1 MIETKQLQY
10 LVVCAQLQS
19 FSKAAEA
26 LYTTQ
31 PNVSKVI
38 RMLEDELG
46 FPLFVRQS
54 RGITLTA
61 RGQRVYEYASRAM
74 ENVEQLQ
81 SFARMDKGEE
91 LLASWNPSSWMASC
105 FAAFYQEHRQED
117 VCYHV
122 MTAGTEEILARCQAG
137 KDDIG
142 FVYVLE
148 DQMPSFQYRLECA
161 GLVFQ
166 ELKRTKE
173 YLYFGKNHPL
183 AGKSGIGEIPLD
195 EVRLVQC
202 YEDEYTLGRNMTEE
216 RDQMSPANRMKI
228 SVITN
233 SDYVMNE
240 LLEKT
245 DLGNVSGGYLSR
257 EKESRGYPGY
267 SLYGEEEPILFG
279 YVTRQGE
286 PMDGWAGHYLEFV
299 KKRLEEFS

>member
-10 LVVCAQLQS
+10 LVVCAQLRS

-46 FPLFVRQS
+46 FPLFIRQS

-81 SFARMDKGEE
+81 SFSRMDKGEE

-183 AGKSGIGEIPLD
+183 AGKDSIDEISLD
-195 EVRLVQC
+195 KVRLVQC
-202 YEDEYTLGRNMTEE
+202 YEDEYTLGRNMTDD
-216 RDQMSPANRMKI
+216 RDQMSPADRMKI

-240 LLEKT
+240 LLGKT

-257 EKESRGYPGY
+257 KNESRGYPGY

-279 YVTRQGE
+279 YVVRQEE
-286 PMDGWAGHYLEFV
+286 PVDGWAEHYLQFV
-299 KKRLEEFS
+299 KNRLFE

>member
-1 MIETKQLQY
+1 MIETKQLEY
-10 LVVCAQLQS
+10 LVVCARLGS
-19 FSKAAEA
+19 FSRAAEA

-38 RMLEDELG
+38 RTLEQELG
-46 FPLFVRQS
+46 FSLFIRQS
-54 RGITLTA
+54 RGIVLTS
-61 RGQRVYEYASRAM
+61 RGRRIYEYASKAV
-74 ENVEQLQ
+74 EQVEQLV

-105 FAAFYQEHRQED
+105 FAAFYQEHSQED

-122 MTAGTEEILARCQAG
+122 MTAGTEEILDRCQSG

-142 FVYVLE
+142 FVYVSE
-148 DQMPSFQYRLECA
+148 EQMPSFQYRLEC
-161 GLVFQ
+161 GKLEFQ
-166 ELKRTKE
+166 ELKRTKA
-173 YLYFGKNHPL
+173 YLYFGKEHPL
-183 AGKSGIGEIPLD
+183 AGRKSIEEIPKNQ
-195 EVRLVQC
+195 VRLVQC
-202 YEDEYTLGRNMTEE
+202 YEDEYTLGRRMTEE
-216 RDQMSPANRMKI
+216 TDRISPADRMKI

-240 LLEKT
+240 LLGKT

-279 YVTRQGE
+279 CVSRQGE
-286 PMDGWAGHYLEFV
+286 TLDGWAEHYLEFV
-299 KKRLEEFS
+299 RSRLQE

>member
-10 LVVCAQLQS
+10 LVVCAQLKS
-19 FSKAAEA
+19 FSRAAEA

-38 RMLEDELG
+38 RMLEEELG
-46 FPLFVRQS
+46 FPVFVRQS

-81 SFARMDKGEE
+81 SFSRMDKGEE

-105 FAAFYQEHRQED
+105 FAAFYQEHREKD

-122 MTAGTEEILARCQAG
+122 MTAGTEEIMERCQAG

-148 DQMPSFQYRLECA
+148 EQMPSFQYRLEC
-161 GLVFQ
+161 LNLMFR

-173 YLYFGKNHPL
+173 YLYFGKEHPL
-183 AGKSGIGEIPLD
+183 AGKSGLEEIPLD

-202 YEDEYTLGRNMTEE
+202 YEDEYTLGRKGESSEE
-216 RDQMSPANRMKI
+216 TLADRMKI

-240 LLEKT
+240 LLQKT

-267 SLYGEEEPILFG
+267 SIYGEKNPIIFG
-279 YVTRQGE
+279 YITRKE
-286 PMDGWAGHYLEFV
+286 EKLDKWAMHYLDFV
-299 KKRLEEFS
+299 EKRLTE

>member
-10 LVVCAQLQS
+10 LVVCAQLRS

-46 FPLFVRQS
+46 FPVFVRQS

-61 RGQRVYEYASRAM
+61 RGQRVYEYARRAM

-91 LLASWNPSSWMASC
+91 LLASWNPSSWMAAC

-122 MTAGTEEILARCQAG
+122 MTAGTEEILERCQAG

-148 DQMPSFQYRLECA
+148 EQMPSFQYRLECA
-161 GLVFQ
+161 GLIFQ

-173 YLYFGKNHPL
+173 YLYFGKDHPL
-183 AGKSGIGEIPLD
+183 AGKSGIGEIPLE

-202 YEDEYTLGRNMTEE
+202 YEDEYTLGRNMTED
-216 RDQMSPANRMKI
+216 RDQMSPADRMKI

-240 LLEKT
+240 LLGKT

-279 YVTRQGE
+279 YVIRQGE
-286 PMDGWAGHYLEFV
+286 PMDGWAEHYLEFV
-299 KKRLEEFS
+299 KNRLEETV

>member
-46 FPLFVRQS
+46 FSLFVRQS

-122 MTAGTEEILARCQAG
+122 MTAGIEEILARCQAG

-148 DQMPSFQYRLECA
+148 EQMPSFQYRLECA

-183 AGKSGIGEIPLD
+183 AGKSSIEEIPLD

-202 YEDEYTLGRNMTEE
+202 YEDEYTLNRNLTEE
-216 RDQMSPANRMKI
+216 RDQMSPEKRLKI

-240 LLEKT
+240 LLRKT
-245 DLGNVSGGYLSR
+245 DLGNVSSGYLSR

-286 PMDGWAGHYLEFV
+286 PVNGWAEHYLEFV
-299 KKRLEEFS
+299 KIRLEEAV

>member
-10 LVVCAQLQS
+10 LVVCAQLRS

-38 RMLEDELG
+38 RMLEEELG
-46 FPLFVRQS
+46 FPVFVRQS

-61 RGQRVYEYASRAM
+61 RGQRVYEYASRAV
-74 ENVEQLQ
+74 ENIEQLK
-81 SFARMDKGEE
+81 SFSRMDKGEE

-122 MTAGTEEILARCQAG
+122 MTAGTEEILERCQAG

-142 FVYVLE
+142 FVYVLDE
-148 DQMPSFQYRLECA
+148 QMPSFQYRLECA
-161 GLVFQ
+161 GLIFQ
-166 ELKRTKE
+166 ELKRTKA
-173 YLYFGKNHPL
+173 YLYFGKDHPL
-183 AGKSGIGEIPLD
+183 AGKSGIEEIALD

-202 YEDEYTLGRNMTEE
+202 YEDEYTLGRRMTEE
-216 RDQMSPANRMKI
+216 TDRLSPADRMKI

-240 LLEKT
+240 LLGKT

-279 YVTRQGE
+279 CVSRQGE
-286 PMDGWAGHYLEFV
+286 TLDGWAEHYLEFV
-299 KKRLEEFS
+299 RNRLQE